1 MKVSEKLMNL
11 RELMLVHDIA
21 AWIIPTAD
29 PHLSEYLPEHWQA
42 RAWFSGFTG
51 SAGLVVVTAKEAC
64 LWTDSRYW
72 EQAEYQLSGSGIV
85 LEKLGFG
92 RDYVDWLLERL
103 PENVRVGVAADMFS
117 LADKRDFLA
126 KTASKNWQL
135 VLDRDLVDEFWL
147 LRPPLPLAPIFVHE
161 DKWVGATATEKL
173 TQVRHAMKELG
184 AKYHLV
190 SALDDIAW
198 LLNLRGEDVEFN
210 PVFISHLLIDDEKKA
225 ILFVDERKLET
236 EAKENL
242 AAAGV
247 QIASY
252 VQVEDEL
259 AMLSDSLL
267 LEPTKVAMSTLKRLP
282 EKVKLIE
289 SMAPSSLLKAQKT
302 AKEQEHIREAM
313 RQDGAALC
321 GFFAEFEEKLQ
332 AGEKLTELDV
342 DNMLLV
348 HRAGQPN
355 IVSASFETI
364 AGFNGNGAMPHYRAT
379 FEKHSVIEGNGLL
392 LIDSGAQ
399 YLNGTTDITRVIPI
413 GETTQEQRN
422 DFTYVLKA
430 HIALARLVFPE
441 GTLSPMLDAV
451 CRQPLWQVQCDFG
464 HGTGHGVG
472 YFLNVHEGPQRIA
485 YRVGAQK
492 VYAMREGMLTSNEP
506 GLYRPNRW
514 GIRIENLLLNQRV
527 KNPVETEFGDF
538 LCFET
543 VTLCPIDTRLVTVE
557 LLANDEKIWL
567 NQYHQKVR
575 QELADRVTGKAYD
588 WLMVRTEA
596 I

>member
-1 MKVSEKLMNL
+1 MNL
-11 RELMLVHDIA
+11 RELMLEHDMA

-51 SAGLVVVTAKEAC
+51 SAGVVVVTAQEAC
-64 LWTDSRYW
+64 LWADSRYW
-72 EQAEYQLSGSGIV
+72 EQAEYQLSGSDIV

-92 RDYVDWLLERL
+92 RNHMDWLLERL
-103 PENVRVGVAADMFS
+103 PENARVGVAADMFS

-135 VLDRDLVDEFWL
+135 VLDKDLVDEFWL
-147 LRPPLPLAPIFVHE
+147 RRPPIPQEAIFVHE
-161 DKWVGATATEKL
+161 DKWVGATTTEKMA
-173 TQVRHAMKELG
+173 QVRHTMKELG
-184 AKYHLV
+184 AKYHLI

-210 PVFISHLLIDDEKKA
+210 PVFISHLLIDNEKA
-225 ILFVDERKLET
+225 ILFVDERKLEA
-236 EAKENL
+236 EAKEKL
-242 AAAGV
+242 AIACV
-247 QIASY
+247 QIAPY
-252 VQVEDEL
+252 AQVVDEL
-259 AMLSDSLL
+259 ATLSGSLL
-267 LEPTKVAMSTLKRLP
+267 LEPAKVAMSTLKRLP

-342 DNMLLV
+342 DDMLLV
-348 HRAGQPN
+348 HRARQPN

-413 GETTQEQRN
+413 GETTQEQRD

-451 CRQPLWQVQCDFG
+451 CRQPLWQVQRDFG

-485 YRVGAQK
+485 YQATAQK
-492 VYAMREGMLTSNEP
+492 VHAMREGMLTSNEP

-527 KNPVETEFGDF
+527 QNPAETEFGDF

-543 VTLCPIDTRLVTVE
+543 VTLCPIDTRLITID
-557 LLANDEKIWL
+557 LLTSDEKTWL

-575 QELADRVTGKAYD
+575 QELANRVTDKAYD
-588 WLMVRTEA
+588 WLIKRTEM